1 MVFFYVPCC
10 GWCGKQGDCNIYQ
23 LLYNSINYPICHS
36 LSSGGCSLGSLHFAA
51 PPISWPMASSSLE
64 FVWKVAFTSWSH
76 SIIQRWWWWWWRWTN
91 DHHRHAMAWYCMYIY
106 ISGSCMDNNPYG
118 QCPIV
123 MPKICTNKMHRGKK
137 TEAGQDKSWCWS
149 LLNSKLSWAYTSW
162 AYMELS
168 TCNRGTY

>member
-1 MVFFYVPCC
+1 
-10 GWCGKQGDCNIYQ
+10 
-23 LLYNSINYPICHS
+23 
-36 LSSGGCSLGSLHFAA
+36 
-51 PPISWPMASSSLE
+51 LE